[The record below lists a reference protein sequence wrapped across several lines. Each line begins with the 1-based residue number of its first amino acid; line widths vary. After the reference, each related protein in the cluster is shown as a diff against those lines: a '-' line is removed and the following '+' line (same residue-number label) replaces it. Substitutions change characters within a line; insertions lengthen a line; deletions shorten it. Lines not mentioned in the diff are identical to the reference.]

1 MFKKKHWSVTLNLS
15 SALLSSVIS
24 TMIPNC
30 NNMPDFG
37 LCPNIQAL
45 LYSKEGPIDYALV
58 CGELCHEA
66 PNRSE
71 AEEEWDPSLEPS
83 S

>member
-1 MFKKKHWSVTLNLS
+1 
-15 SALLSSVIS
+15 
-24 TMIPNC
+24 
-30 NNMPDFG
+30 MPDFG